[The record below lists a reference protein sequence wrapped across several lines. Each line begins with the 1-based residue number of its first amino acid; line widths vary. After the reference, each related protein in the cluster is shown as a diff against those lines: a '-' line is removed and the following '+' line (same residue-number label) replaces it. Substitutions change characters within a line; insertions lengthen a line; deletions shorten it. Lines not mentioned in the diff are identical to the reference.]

1 MKRKETEINVVVTFT
16 EGYRQRF
23 TQACLDQL
31 AKRKQAEQGM
41 WALKQEAEARPVA

>member
-31 AKRKQAEQGM
+31 AKRKQTEQGM
-41 WALKQEAEARPVA
+41 WVLKQEAEARPVA

>member
-1 MKRKETEINVVVTFT
+1 MKKEQEINVVVTFT

-41 WALKQEAEARPVA
+41 WALKQEVEARPVA